1 MLFNLSQ
8 QTQFKN
14 HRRGDEIFCYSERG
28 PYYGIDELAAFEP
41 FNGDGNCRSDANED
55 TYKIPLKDGKN
66 TLTNKE
72 DGFFTITELE
82 VWEVT
87 EMVSNNIIKFYLGRM
102 ITAIDRDRETEN
114 TASTYYRTNLSFTLF

>member
-14 HRRGDEIFCYSERG
+14 HRTGKEIVCDSDCG
-28 PYYGIDELAAFEP
+28 PYYGNRELAAYQP
-41 FNGDGNCRSDANED
+41 FNGDGNIVSWANED

-72 DGFFTITELE
+72 GDYFTITELE
-82 VWEVT
+82 VWGVT
-87 EMVSNNIIKFYLGRM
+87 KMVSNNII
-102 ITAIDRDRETEN
+102 
-114 TASTYYRTNLSFTLF
+114 